1 MSPDENRVMGC
12 AESMSRALIW
22 TLIAERHGRAQAI
35 NVHDL
40 VAATCLSER
49 AVRKVVKSLIEDH
62 GCPIASSPHPPAGYF
77 IPEELP
83 EIITALESLKGRA
96 LSILVRM
103 SRLKRTTL
111 RETVDQLLLELQDA
125 A

>member
-1 MSPDENRVMGC
+1 MTD
-12 AESMSRALIW
+12 AEASVWR
-22 TLIAERHGRAQAI
+22 LIAVRQGRANAI
-35 NVHDL
+35 SVHDL
-40 VAATCLSER
+40 VAATLLSER
-49 AVRKVVKSLIEDH
+49 VVRKIVKALIEDH

-77 IPEELP
+77 IPEEIP
-83 EIITALESLKGRA
+83 EIIAALESLKGRA

-111 RETVDQLLLELQDA
+111 CETVDQLLLDIHEDA

>member
-1 MSPDENRVMGC
+1 MTDIEATVWR
-12 AESMSRALIW
+12 
-22 TLIAERHGRAQAI
+22 LIAQRQGRANAI
-35 NVHDL
+35 SVHDL
-40 VAATCLSER
+40 AVTTLINER
-49 AVRKVVKSLIEDH
+49 VVRKIVKALIEDH

-77 IPEELP
+77 IPEELS
-83 EIITALESLKGRA
+83 EILAALESLKGRA

-111 RETVDQLLLELQDA
+111 RETVDQLLLDIREDA